1 MKRTFWSI
9 LALLFIVVS
18 WYLAADRITP
28 FTSNARVK
36 AIITP
41 VTPQVS
47 GTMIEINAENGEI
60 VEAGTVIARI
70 DSRQFEIQKQ
80 SAEADLER
88 ATQDVG
94 ADSADVSSA
103 QTRVTRAQTDLETER
118 LQSARVFELE
128 EKGLIAVAKADEAR
142 RRLADAE
149 SELEQAQADLES
161 EQKALGSTG
170 EDNPR
175 IQAALAKL
183 ADAELKLSWTAL
195 EAPARGVLSDLDIA
209 EGNYAKS
216 GQSLMT
222 FIDATNVWVEAYLTE
237 NNLGNIKKGDPVDV
251 VLDMH
256 PGKIFKGE
264 VASLSAASSDGTK
277 SKPGEATEIPR
288 ANGWLRDPQRFALRI
303 ILPGY
308 TEGDE
313 TDDVRF
319 NVNGQA
325 DVIVYTNDNTFLNLV
340 GRVYIKMVSWLSYA
354 Y

>member
-1 MKRTFWSI
+1 MKRTFWTTI
-9 LALLFIVVS
+9 ALLFVLVS
-18 WYLAADRITP
+18 WYIAADRVTP

-36 AIITP
+36 AILTP
-41 VTPQVS
+41 ITPQVS
-47 GTMIEINAENGEI
+47 GTVIDISAGNGEI
-60 VEAGTVIARI
+60 VEAGTVLARI
-70 DSRQFEIQKQ
+70 DPRQFEIQKQ
-80 SAEADLER
+80 SAEAELAR

-128 EKGLIAVAKADEAR
+128 EKGLIAVAKADESR

-183 ADAELKLSWTAL
+183 ADAELKLTWTSL

-209 EGNYAKS
+209 EGNYAKA
-216 GQSLMT
+216 GQNLMT
-222 FIDATNVWVEAYLTE
+222 FVDASNVWVEAYMTE
-237 NNLGNIKKGDPVDV
+237 NNLGNIKRGDPVDI

-256 PGKIFKGE
+256 PGKVWRGE
-264 VASLSAASSDGTK
+264 VASLSVASSDGTNTK
-277 SKPGEATEIPR
+277 AGEPTAIPR
-288 ANGWLRDPQRFALRI
+288 AAGWLRDPQRFALRI

-313 TDDVRF
+313 TDDIRF

-325 DVIVYTNDNTFLNLV
+325 DVIVYTRERGFLNVV
-340 GRVYIKMVSWLSYA
+340 GGLYIKIVALFSYA

>member
-1 MKRTFWSI
+1 MKRTFWTTVG
-9 LALLFIVVS
+9 LLLVIVA
-18 WYLAADRITP
+18 WYLAADRTTP

-41 VTPQVS
+41 ITPQVS
-47 GTMIEINAENGEI
+47 GTIVEINAGNGEI

-70 DSRQFEIQKQ
+70 DPRQFEIAKQ
-80 SAEADLER
+80 SAEADLAR

-118 LQSARVFELE
+118 LQAARVFELE
-128 EKGLIAVAKADEAR
+128 EKGLIAVAKADESR

-161 EQKALGSTG
+161 EEKALGSTG
-170 EDNPR
+170 NDNPR

-183 ADAELKLSWTAL
+183 SDAELKLSWTAL
-195 EAPARGVLSDLDIA
+195 EAPSRGVLSDLDVA
-209 EGNYAKS
+209 TGNYAKA

-222 FIDATNVWVEAYLTE
+222 FVDASNVWVEAYMTE
-237 NNLGNIKKGDPVDV
+237 NNLGKIKIGDPVDV

-256 PGKIFKGE
+256 PGKVWRGE
-264 VASLSAASSDGTK
+264 VASLSIASSDGTNA
-277 SKPGEATEIPR
+277 KPGDPTPIPR
-288 ANGWLRDPQRFALRI
+288 TAGWLRDPQRFALRI
-303 ILPGY
+303 ILPEH
-308 TEGDE
+308 TSGDE
-313 TDDVRF
+313 TDDIRF
-319 NVNGQA
+319 NMNGQA
-325 DVIVYTNDNTFLNLV
+325 DVIVYTGDSFFLNTV
-340 GRVYIKMVSWLSYA
+340 GRFYIKLVALFSYA

>member
-1 MKRTFWSI
+1 MKRTFWST

-36 AIITP
+36 AVITP
-41 VTPQVS
+41 ITPQVS
-47 GTMIEINAENGEI
+47 GTIIEINADNGEL
-60 VEAGTVIARI
+60 VEAGTVLARI
-70 DSRQFEIQKQ
+70 DPRQFEIQKQ
-80 SAEADLER
+80 SAQADLER

-103 QTRVTRAQTDLETER
+103 QARVTRAQTDLETER
-118 LQSARVFELE
+118 LQSARVFDLE
-128 EKGLIAVAKADEAR
+128 KKGLIAVAKADESR

-149 SELEQAQADLES
+149 AELEQAEADLES
-161 EQKALGSTG
+161 EKKALGSTG

-183 ADAELKLSWTAL
+183 ADAELKLSWTEL

-222 FIDATNVWVEAYLTE
+222 FLDSTNIWVEAYMTE
-237 NNLGNIKKGDPVDV
+237 NNLGNVKLGDPVDI

-256 PGKIFKGE
+256 PGKIWKGE
-264 VASLSAASSDGTK
+264 VASLSPASSDGTSTK
-277 SKPGEATEIPR
+277 AGEPTDIPR
-288 ANGWLRDPQRFALRI
+288 SNGWLRDPQRFALRI

-325 DVIVYTNDNTFLNLV
+325 DVIVYTNDNAFLNTV
-340 GRVYIKMVSWLSYA
+340 GRVYIRLVSWFSYA